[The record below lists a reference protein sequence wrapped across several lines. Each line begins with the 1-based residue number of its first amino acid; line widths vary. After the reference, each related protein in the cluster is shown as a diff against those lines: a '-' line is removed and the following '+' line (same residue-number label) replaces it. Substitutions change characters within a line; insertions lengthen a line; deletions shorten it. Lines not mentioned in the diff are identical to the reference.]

1 MLHHNTETVL
11 EIWRRRRGAA
21 LLPARSSFPDPALT
35 PLLPQSL
42 ILGESERGLIVRL
55 SGEAVGALLGADLKE
70 RSFAGLFRASD
81 ADRFAE
87 MFGTARR
94 ASAPFVFAAREGRAG
109 PNAVLLEFF
118 LGPLASKP
126 GGPRR
131 WLGHVQALSP
141 FAQGPLRGPLEAGA
155 FALTAEART
164 HPPLRLVALNGARV
178 A

>member
-11 EIWRRRRGAA
+11 EIWRRRRGPA
-21 LLPARSSFPDPALT
+21 LLPARSSFPDAALA

-42 ILGESERGLIVRL
+42 ILGEGERGLTVRL
-55 SGEAVGALLGADLKE
+55 SGEAVGELLGADLKE
-70 RSFAGLFRASD
+70 RSFAGLFRPSD
-81 ADRFAE
+81 ADRLAE
-87 MFGTARR
+87 MLATARR
-94 ASAPFVFAAREGRAG
+94 ASAPFVFGARERRPG

-118 LGPLASKP
+118 LGPLASRP

-141 FAQGPLRGPLEAGA
+141 LPQGPLRGPLEAGG
-155 FALTAEART
+155 FALTGEART
-164 HPPLRLVALNGARV
+164 RLPLRLVALDGARV